1 MMIFKMINN
10 YIYYIVAIIIV
21 YFLTIF
27 VFSFSFYSPIGAMT
41 RMGSWPE
48 VFFWGKAKQPSV
60 KILENGNSD
69 SEIIVLGDSFSN
81 RNIWQ
86 SYLQVNNKKSIRTY
100 HLSDVGCL
108 DNWLEYILKNKN
120 EKNKYVFLQ
129 VVEQSFLSLF
139 RTLETCTQ
147 KINPTPL
154 SFKKELLFANKP
166 KKGKLVLD
174 LKYIINTI
182 FNFTR
187 INREE
192 KNMTFGEVSNVKI
205 NNDKLFSNVK
215 SKRMLY
221 LASEN
226 KKIKWKRNEL
236 ISVIEKIKR
245 KQNDYKKKGL
255 HLILLIIPDKST
267 QYGKYIEK
275 NEYKSINTFKLLV
288 EEKVDFINLFKKF
301 ENKIEKT
308 KDLYLPN
315 DNHLSFKGYMILSE
329 IINYSLKES
338 Y

>member
-1 MMIFKMINN
+1 MIIFKTINA
-10 YIYYIVAIIIV
+10 YIYSLILVILV
-21 YFLTIF
+21 YFLIIF
-27 VFSFSFYSPIGAMT
+27 LFSFSFLSPIGALT
-41 RMGSWPE
+41 RIGSWPE
-48 VFFWGKAKQPSV
+48 VFFWGSAEQPSV
-60 KILENGNSD
+60 SILKNGNVD

-120 EKNKYVFLQ
+120 EENKYVFLQ

-139 RTLETCTQ
+139 RTLETCAQ
-147 KINPTPL
+147 KIKPNPL
-154 SFKKELLFANKP
+154 SFQEGLLYANKP
-166 KKGKLVLD
+166 QKGKLVLD
-174 LKYIINTI
+174 LKYIINTL

-187 INREE
+187 IDSKE
-192 KNMTFGEVSNVKI
+192 KNIDFGGVYNVKI
-205 NNDKLFSNVK
+205 NNDKLFSNIK

-275 NEYKSINTFKLLV
+275 NEYNTINTFNLLV